1 MHSVRTVTPDVLLLG
16 ASDRRLAL
24 FENVF
29 PVPRGVS
36 YNAYLVLDEKT
47 VLVDTVDSAVGAR
60 FYENLE
66 YALQGRPLDYVIVNH
81 MEPDHCSTLGA
92 VFRTYPDAKVVASA
106 KAIAMIG
113 QFFDADITDR
123 CVTVKEGDTL
133 STGRHAFTFAMAPMV
148 HWPEVMVTYD
158 ATDKLL
164 FSADAFGT
172 FGALNGN
179 IFADEVNFQA
189 EWLPDARRYYTN
201 IVGKY
206 GAQVQALL
214 KKAAALD
221 IQYLCPLHGPIW
233 RKDIG
238 WFVEKYQRWSTY
250 TPEDQ
255 TVAIFCGSIYG
266 NTENAAEIL
275 AARLAD
281 KGVRDVRLY
290 DVSHTHVSELV
301 AEAFRCSHLVF
312 ASATYNGEIYTPMD
326 NFLRDLKSHGLRN
339 RTVALIENGTW
350 AAVSGKQMTELLG
363 TMKDMTVLE
372 GAVSLKSSVKEPQ
385 RQALEALADTLA
397 SSLFSRE
404 K

>member
-1 MHSVRTVTPDVLLLG
+1 MYCVRTVTPDVFLLG
-16 ASDRRLAL
+16 ASDRRLSL

-47 VLVDTVDSAVGAR
+47 VLLDTADSAVGAH

-66 YALQGRPLDYVIVNH
+66 HALQGRPLDYVVVNH

-92 VFRTYPDAKVVASA
+92 VLRTHPKAQVVASA
-106 KAIAMIG
+106 KAISMIS
-113 QFFDADITDR
+113 QFFDTNVTDR
-123 CVTVKEGDTL
+123 CVIVKEGDTL
-133 STGRHAFTFAMAPMV
+133 STGRHVFTFALAPMV

-158 ATDKLL
+158 TTEKVL

-179 IFADEVNFQA
+179 IFADEVNFEA

-206 GAQVQALL
+206 GAQVQTLL
-214 KKAAALD
+214 KKAAGLG
-221 IQYLCPLHGPIW
+221 IRYLCPLHGPIW
-233 RKDIG
+233 RQNVE
-238 WFVEKYQRWSTY
+238 WFVEKYQRWSSY
-250 TPEDQ
+250 TPEHK
-255 TVAIFCGSIYG
+255 TAAIFCGSIYG

-281 KGVRDVRLY
+281 KGVKDVRLY

-312 ASATYNGEIYTPMD
+312 ASVTYNGEIYTPME
-326 NFLRDLKSHGLRN
+326 NLIRDLKSHGLRN

-350 AAVSGKQMTELLG
+350 APAAGKQMAELVG
-363 TMKDMTVLE
+363 AMKNMTLLE
-372 GAVSLKSSVKEPQ
+372 GTVSLKSSVKEDQ
-385 RQALEALADTLA
+385 RKGLEALADALA
-397 SSLFSRE
+397 ENILA
-404 K
+404 

>member
-1 MHSVRTVTPDVLLLG
+1 MYCVRNIMPDILLIG
-16 ASDRRLAL
+16 GSDRRLSL

-47 VLVDTVDSAVGAR
+47 VLLDTADSAVGAH

-66 YALQGRPLDYVIVNH
+66 HALQGRPLDYVVVNH

-92 VFRTYPDAKVVASA
+92 VLRTHPKAQVVASA
-106 KAIAMIG
+106 KAISMIS
-113 QFFDADITDR
+113 QFFDANVTDR
-123 CVTVKEGDTL
+123 CVIVKEGDTL
-133 STGRHAFTFAMAPMV
+133 STGRHVFTFALAPMV
-148 HWPEVMVTYD
+148 HWPEVMVTCD
-158 ATDKLL
+158 TTEKVL

-179 IFADEVNFQA
+179 IFADEVNFEA

-206 GAQVQALL
+206 GAQVQTLL
-214 KKAAALD
+214 KKAAALN
-221 IQYLCPLHGPIW
+221 IRYLCPLHGPIW
-233 RKDIG
+233 RQNVE
-238 WFVEKYQRWSTY
+238 WFVEKYQRWSSY
-250 TPEDQ
+250 TPEHK
-255 TVAIFCGSIYG
+255 TAAIFCGSIYG

-281 KGVRDVRLY
+281 KGVKDVRLY

-312 ASATYNGEIYTPMD
+312 ASVTYNGEIYTPME
-326 NFLRDLKSHGLRN
+326 NLLRDLKSHGLRS

-350 AAVSGKQMTELLG
+350 APAAGKQMAELVG
-363 TMKDMTVLE
+363 AMKNMTLLE
-372 GAVSLKSSVKEPQ
+372 GTVSLKSSVKEDQ
-385 RQALEALADTLA
+385 RKGLEALADALA
-397 SSLFSRE
+397 ENILA
-404 K
+404 